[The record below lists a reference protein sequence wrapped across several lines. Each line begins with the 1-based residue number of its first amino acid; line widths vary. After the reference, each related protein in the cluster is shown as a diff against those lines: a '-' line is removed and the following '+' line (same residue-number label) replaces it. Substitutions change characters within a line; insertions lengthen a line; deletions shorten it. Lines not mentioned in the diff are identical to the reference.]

1 MACGIHLG
9 LLVICLVQAEHARC
23 LWAQEA
29 QRQSDNAYV
38 GYLQQGLARGNPQN
52 QFRQASS
59 VLASAQSDS
68 GVASKVKVTVQSEH
82 DGYSSVKVLRRRPGL
97 SQQSALKPK
106 KSPGLDLSTSIAS
119 SGTLN
124 KHKSQQTK
132 GNRKSSGSRRVGLP
146 NKKAASA
153 PSLAAKQQKP
163 HRQVPRKQQNKARLF
178 VAGYGAREYVP
189 DMQTSATGAG
199 SNTDLKPSHAG
210 TSHQSK
216 GFHGYGWVPKHSHA
230 HPGNRRNP
238 QHGSSEKVDSG
249 KKFAPTDVL
258 RIPKRFGGHAIRR
271 MKAPKPQVFDEETQ
285 KASLQ
290 KKLFYRL
297 PSRN

>member
-1 MACGIHLG
+1 MACGINLG
-9 LLVICLVQAEHARC
+9 ILVICLVQAEHARC
-23 LWAQEA
+23 LWAQEG
-29 QRQSDNAYV
+29 QSNNAYV
-38 GYLQQGLARGNPQN
+38 GYLQQGLAGRNPQN

-59 VLASAQSDS
+59 VPASAQSDG
-68 GVASKVKVTVQSEH
+68 GVASKMKVTVQSEQ
-82 DGYSSVKVLRRRPGL
+82 DGYSSVKVLRRPPVL
-97 SQQSALKPK
+97 NQQSALQKPK

-132 GNRKSSGSRRVGLP
+132 DNRKSSGSRRVGHQ
-146 NKKAASA
+146 NKKTASA
-153 PSLAAKQQKP
+153 PSLATKQQKL
-163 HRQVPRKQQNKARLF
+163 HRQVPRKQQTKASLF

-199 SNTDLKPSHAG
+199 SNSDLKPSHAG

-216 GFHGYGWVPKHSHA
+216 GFHSYGWVPRHSHA
-230 HPGNRRNP
+230 HLGNRRNH

-249 KKFAPTDVL
+249 KNFAPTDIL

-271 MKAPKPQVFDEETQ
+271 MKAPKPQKLDAKTQ

-297 PSRN
+297 PARN